1 MCGVLQT
8 QCVCVCVCG
17 VTAVGEEYRQSDGE
31 CVYLCG
37 HSLGLMPKV
46 VQSYTQRQLD
56 SWATL

>member
-1 MCGVLQT
+1 MYV
-8 QCVCVCVCG
+8 CVCVCVC
-17 VTAVGEEYRQSDGE
+17 VTVVGEEYRQSDGE

-56 SWATL
+56 SWASL